1 MTCCPTS
8 GSLTLPLWP
17 PPRRRTLR
25 NLQPYLLQT
34 DTNTLLTHPSIWVR
48 QSFTLQ
54 HALFALK
61 HEGIRLGLLVSA
73 LRRIPPAE
81 LVTWVKATPNSVYGR
96 KLGHLW
102 ERLH

>member
-1 MTCCPTS
+1 M
-8 GSLTLPLWP
+8 
-17 PPRRRTLR
+17 
-25 NLQPYLLQT
+25 
-34 DTNTLLTHPSIWVR
+34 
-48 QSFTLQ
+48 Q